1 MQKKVDASR
10 GLCAKI
16 RVLHFGKVFVLAAP
30 NGTSISAKVRK
41 EFLTGE
47 PQDYPKPAPLP
58 QGGGRKPFS
67 LEKLRARC
75 SDWREKMVEWAK
87 DGRGQTKILC
97 EFDLDDAA
105 FENLLRD
112 EIEFREHYKRCLMLQ
127 KLALEE
133 RGLDNLENRNFNHN
147 LWQMFMVNWFNYKT
161 ANSKNEI
168 RGDLNVEK
176 TEKIENLTNE
186 QIETELKKRGF
197 ENAKLFDK

>member
-1 MQKKVDASR
+1 M
-10 GLCAKI
+10 
-16 RVLHFGKVFVLAAP
+16 
-30 NGTSISAKVRK
+30 RK

-47 PQDYPKPAPLP
+47 PQEYPPSKERP

-176 TEKIENLTNE
+176 TEKIEKLTNE